1 MNTLNT
7 FDAATVALLSVIILF
22 SKTIYLPPKNTH
34 NDELYFNSDK
44 KSVM

>member
-7 FDAATVALLSVIILF
+7 FDAATVALLSIRILF
-22 SKTIYLPPKNTH
+22 SKTIYICLKNKH